1 MQALENLMLSGAFK
15 QCRPERAETLQY
27 MILTVLFPVLYMV
40 FIPLIKKRSDNSL
53 FFSKKM
59 LNLINFAIFLTF
71 AFLVL
76 IILLYSDTS
85 YSSISLNL
93 FCGNLAIAM
102 IISLVVSVV
111 FILIGSRNNKIV
123 GCLYFLLA
131 LAFIAY
137 VFAKLISK
145 NYASSNRDYL
155 VHHYYAWWYPI
166 YNVFSSKTIG
176 VDFNSIYGF

>member
-1 MQALENLMLSGAFK
+1 
-15 QCRPERAETLQY
+15 
-27 MILTVLFPVLYMV
+27 
-40 FIPLIKKRSDNSL
+40 
-53 FFSKKM
+53 M

-76 IILLYSDTS
+76 MILLYSDTS

-93 FCGNLAIAM
+93 FCGNLAIVM

-111 FILIGSRNNKIV
+111 FILIGSRNKKNV
-123 GCLYFLLA
+123 GCLYFLFA

-145 NYASSNRDYL
+145 ITLHQTVTIWFIITMLGGILFITFLVQKQSASILTVFMDFILISPLLFKNHRWRNTGEYVFNDCNCL
-155 VHHYYAWWYPI
+155 VCYE
-166 YNVFSSKTIG
+166 F
-176 VDFNSIYGF
+176 